1 MIMEKT
7 DVEGVYKREDGVF
20 VNRSNDKLKAYRR
33 QKQHMR
39 EMKQQSERIDR
50 MEEKMDL
57 ILELLGEKNG

>member
-1 MIMEKT
+1 MLMEKT
-7 DVEGVYKREDGVF
+7 DVEGVYKREEGVF